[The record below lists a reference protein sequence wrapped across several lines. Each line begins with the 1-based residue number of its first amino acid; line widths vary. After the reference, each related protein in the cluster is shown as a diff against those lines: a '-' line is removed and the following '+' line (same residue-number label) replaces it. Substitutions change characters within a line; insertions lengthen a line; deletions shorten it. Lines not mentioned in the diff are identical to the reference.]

1 MVDRFDNKNLFIR
14 KGIFMSRKS
23 KYSGE
28 ELTEQDK
35 LKIKMK
41 DIEAENERLK
51 AENAFLIVN
60 LLLKKLIRNG

>member
-1 MVDRFDNKNLFIR
+1 MVDRLDNKNLFIR